1 MDHVKFRY
9 MLELPNYLRVLIH
22 LGLRENLFSRVNQQE
37 TIKIF
42 SHNCYL
48 LKSLILKAAK
58 RLIQIFDL
66 KRAVCAALMRIEHTA
81 F

>member
-37 TIKIF
+37 TIKFF
-42 SHNCYL
+42 SHNL
-48 LKSLILKAAK
+48 NKK
-58 RLIQIFDL
+58 
-66 KRAVCAALMRIEHTA
+66 
-81 F
+81 

>member
-42 SHNCYL
+42 DHNCFYAF
-48 LKSLILKAAK
+48 K
-58 RLIQIFDL
+58 
-66 KRAVCAALMRIEHTA
+66 IEDFKKQGIRSTC
-81 F
+81 

>member
-9 MLELPNYLRVLIH
+9 MLEVPNSRKVLIH

-42 SHNCYL
+42 LSQL
-48 LKSLILKAAK
+48 FS
-58 RLIQIFDL
+58 
-66 KRAVCAALMRIEHTA
+66 MRRQKPHTA
-81 F
+81 L

>member
-48 LKSLILKAAK
+48 CAAK
-58 RLIQIFDL
+58 RRILLFKILFFSFFNEPFVSL
-66 KRAVCAALMRIEHTA
+66 KETIRNN
-81 F
+81 